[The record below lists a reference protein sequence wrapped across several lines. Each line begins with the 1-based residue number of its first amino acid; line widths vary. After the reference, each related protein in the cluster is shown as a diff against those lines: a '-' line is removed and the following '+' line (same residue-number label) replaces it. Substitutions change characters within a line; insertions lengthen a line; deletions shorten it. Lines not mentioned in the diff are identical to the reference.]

1 MYHDTGFFTREM
13 YHSVEKSAKQKAALL
28 RERPCGVLYRE
39 LVDDSTDG
47 ALTSASAAANASTLI
62 DLIRTALIG
71 DSANGALSSAAAATN
86 AAIAHVFSIFFIKI
100 VFICY
105 KYEYFLELRE
115 DNSRP
120 TSTSAGR

>member
-1 MYHDTGFFTREM
+1 LYHDTGFFTREK

-86 AAIAHVFSIFFIKI
+86 ARISNLHGKVPPFSVTYI
-100 VFICY
+100 VAYISKNAMGYC
-105 KYEYFLELRE
+105 KYSFGFCRQ
-115 DNSRP
+115 
-120 TSTSAGR
+120 